1 MKTITLSTFIK
12 KIEKNYNSPK
22 INSLVDSL
30 KKLLSAKGDIEFNLN
45 DMCKKLNLDI
55 SNF

>member
-12 KIEKNYNSPK
+12 KIEKNYNSQK

-30 KKLLSAKGDIEFNLN
+30 KKLLSAKGDIELNLI